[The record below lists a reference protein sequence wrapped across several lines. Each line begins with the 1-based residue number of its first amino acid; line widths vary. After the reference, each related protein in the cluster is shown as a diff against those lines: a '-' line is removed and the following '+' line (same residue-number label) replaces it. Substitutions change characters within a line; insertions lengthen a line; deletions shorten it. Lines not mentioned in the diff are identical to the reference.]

1 MSKVRKAKKYREPN
15 VPLEVGPQA
24 PAMPIAESRPGTPT
38 SATPEFDYTYTR
50 KDLSRIAVLAGALF
64 AVLIGLSFVLR

>member
-15 VPLEVGPQA
+15 VPLEVGPRA
-24 PAMPIAESRPGTPT
+24 PAIPAAESRMTAP

-50 KDLSRIAVLAGALF
+50 KDLSRIAVLAGVIF
-64 AVLIGLSFVLR
+64 AVLVGLSFVLR